1 MALPFELKILT
12 PLPTSMSTDTKAGI
26 MEDGHSPKTSE
37 NRLAEILGLVALA
50 IAALVTVAYLLG
62 V

>member
-1 MALPFELKILT
+1 
-12 PLPTSMSTDTKAGI
+12 MSTDTKDEI
-26 MEDGHSPKTSE
+26 MEDGHSPKTPE
-37 NRLAEILGLVALA
+37 NGLAEILGLAALA